1 VAPLRVRPT
10 AEPPLRVRPAGP
22 DVEERER
29 PPLRVV
35 PRRVRR
41 RRVGVAAAAGVTL
54 VFVLMLGLVAFQAK
68 LAQDQ
73 LDLDRIERAAQ
84 EAELRYAQLRL
95 RVAQLESP
103 QRVVAEAKRLGLIR
117 PEPDEIVYL
126 RPPESAAAQ
135 AISATGPTDPRQSSG
150 SANAAEWAEVKPLLR
165 GGP

>member
-1 VAPLRVRPT
+1 
-10 AEPPLRVRPAGP
+10 
-22 DVEERER
+22 
-29 PPLRVV
+29 V

-41 RRVGVAAAAGVTL
+41 RRIGLAAVTGVTL
-54 VFVLMLGLVAFQAK
+54 IFVLMLGLVAFQAK

-84 EAELRYAQLRL
+84 DAEARYAQLRL

-117 PEPDEIVYL
+117 PEPDQIVYL

-135 AISATGPTDPRQSSG
+135 AIAATGRADPRQSSG
-150 SANAAEWAEVKPLLR
+150 SANAAEWSQVKPLLR